1 MHPPSASVN
10 TRSIQRLSKPIWLST
25 RFVSGAKKSK
35 AKTSTTRL
43 EELGNGFAV
52 TSFLRRCVGVAM
64 TPSMKTE
71 LLPVS
76 KVGLLIHFM
85 LFQIPL
91 LKFQTFNLV
100 AKVRLI
106 ASKDRVPDFSLGFG

>member
-1 MHPPSASVN
+1 M
-10 TRSIQRLSKPIWLST
+10 QRLSKLTWLST
-25 RFVSGAKKSK
+25 QFVSGARKPK
-35 AKTSTTRL
+35 AKTSTTKL

-52 TSFLRRCVGVAM
+52 TSFLQRCVGVAM

-71 LLPVS
+71 LPPVS
-76 KVGLLIHFM
+76 KAGLLIHFM
-85 LFQIPL
+85 FFQIPL

-106 ASKDRVPDFSLGFG
+106 ATKDRIPNLSLGLG

>member
-1 MHPPSASVN
+1 M
-10 TRSIQRLSKPIWLST
+10 QRLSKPIWLST
-25 RFVSGAKKSK
+25 RFASGARKPK
-35 AKTSTTRL
+35 AKTSTTRR
-43 EELGNGFAV
+43 EGLGNGFAV
-52 TSFLRRCVGVAM
+52 TSFLRRYVGLAM
-64 TPSMKTE
+64 TQSTKTE

-76 KVGLLIHFM
+76 KAGLLIHFM

-106 ASKDRVPDFSLGFG
+106 ATKNRIPNLSLGLG